1 MGNHAICV
9 ERDNSYA
16 YAHGRIKIAVFC
28 PLQESLSAVR
38 RTEKG
43 QLTFD

>member
-28 PLQESLSAVR
+28 PLQESLSPLFAEPKKVS
-38 RTEKG
+38 
-43 QLTFD
+43 